1 MKVYTAR
8 YVLPVS
14 SALIRDGA
22 VAVDQDRIVGVG
34 PRQDVLEAAG
44 AEAELRDLADAVI
57 LPGLIN
63 AHTHLELSWM
73 KDDPPPGG
81 DYVTWLGDLLRRR
94 DSVDPD
100 RGREAAEA
108 ALREMVSR
116 GTVAVGDVA
125 NDTWIAALIARS
137 GLHGI
142 VFHELYGLRGADA
155 ETVLEEAAANLE
167 QWGADPDIQKAG
179 NRVRIALTPH
189 APHTT
194 STQLLRA
201 LAGRAEACGEPLTI
215 HVAESKAEA
224 ALLRDGSGPFVD
236 LFRERGFWDDE
247 WQPPGA
253 SPVGYLHRLGI
264 FSSRTLAVHCV
275 HLDQQDHSLLQA
287 GQVTVV
293 TCPRSN
299 ARLGVGTAPI
309 QKLLSAGIPVAL
321 GTDSLASNPD
331 LDLFAEMA
339 ALVDTHPGLYPA
351 PVLRMAT
358 LNGARA
364 LGLDDRLGS
373 IEVGKL
379 AALLVVPLA
388 DPGTKPFDAVCS
400 NPELVYPLAEAPA
413 EPDS

>member
-14 SALIRDGA
+14 SPLIRDGA

-34 PRQDVLEAAG
+34 PRGEVLAAAG
-44 AEAELRDLADAVI
+44 AEAEVRDLTDAVI
-57 LPGLIN
+57 LPGLVN

-73 KDDPPPGG
+73 KDDPPRGD
-81 DYVTWLGDLLRRR
+81 DYVAWLGDLLRRR
-94 DSVDPD
+94 DAVAPD
-100 RGREAAEA
+100 QGREAAEETLRQMA
-108 ALREMVSR
+108 AR

-125 NDTWIAALIARS
+125 NEAWIAAVIARS
-137 GLHGI
+137 GLHAI
-142 VFHELYGLRGADA
+142 VFHELYGLRAGDA
-155 ETVLEEAAANLE
+155 EKVLEEAATRLE
-167 QWGADPDIQKAG
+167 QWSADPDVKDAG
-179 NRVRIALTPH
+179 KRVRIALTPH

-201 LAGRAEACGEPLTI
+201 LAGRSEACGDPLTI
-215 HVAESKAEA
+215 HVAESDAEA
-224 ALLRDGSGPFVD
+224 ALLRNGSGPLRD
-236 LFRERGFWDDE
+236 LFRERGFWDDD
-247 WQPPGA
+247 WQAPGA
-253 SPVGYLHRLGI
+253 SPVGYLHRLGV
-264 FSSRTLAVHCV
+264 FSRRTLAVHCV

-287 GQVTVV
+287 RRVTVV

-299 ARLGVGTAPI
+299 ERLGVGTAPI
-309 QKLLSAGIPVAL
+309 QKLLKEGIPVAL

-339 ALVDTHPGLYPA
+339 ALIGAHEGLSPA

-364 LGLDDRLGS
+364 LALDDRLGS

-379 AALLVVPLA
+379 AALFAVPLE
-388 DPGTKPFDAVCS
+388 DPGVKPLEAVCS
-400 NPELVYPLAEAPA
+400 NPAVVYPLAEAPA
-413 EPDS
+413 EPAS

>member
-14 SALIRDGA
+14 SALIREGA

-34 PRQDVLEAAG
+34 PREEVLEAAG
-44 AEAELRDLADAVI
+44 SEVEIRDLADAVI

-73 KDDPPPGG
+73 KDDPPQGG

-94 DSVDPD
+94 DAAGPD
-100 RGREAAEA
+100 QGREAAEV
-108 ALREMVSR
+108 ALREMASR
-116 GTVAVGDVA
+116 GTVAVADVA
-125 NDTWIAALIARS
+125 NESWIAAVIARS

-142 VFHELYGLRGADA
+142 VFHELYSLRGAAA
-155 ETVLEEAAANLE
+155 ESVLEDAAARLE
-167 QWGADPDIQKAG
+167 QWGADPDVKKAG
-179 NRVRIALTPH
+179 KRVRIALTPH

-215 HVAESKAEA
+215 HVAESEAEA
-224 ALLRDGSGPFVD
+224 ALLRDGSGPFPD

-247 WQPPGA
+247 WQAPGS

-264 FSSRTLAVHCV
+264 FSSRTMAVHCV
-275 HLDQQDHSLLQA
+275 NLDQQDHSLLQA

-309 QKLLSAGIPVAL
+309 QKLLKEGIPVAL

-331 LDLFAEMA
+331 LDMFAEMA
-339 ALVDTHPGLYPA
+339 ALIDAHEGLFPA

-379 AALLVVPLA
+379 AELFVVPLE
-388 DPGTKPFDAVCS
+388 DPGIKPFDAVCS
-400 NPELVYPLAEAPA
+400 NPAVVYPLAEAPA